1 MLLVISKII
10 SSTFISPPKLG
21 DSISISHDRLQ
32 VEFAKTVSFGMQR
45 RRRTGR
51 IFSTGPL
58 DRFCFW
64 VVYFQFNFFFILFN
78 CNLIGSFDFN
88 FTSVMALV
96 PRVAPG
102 QVDNSGSG

>member
-1 MLLVISKII
+1 MII
-10 SSTFISPPKLG
+10 SSTFIYPPKLG
-21 DSISISHDRLQ
+21 DSISIAHDRLQ
-32 VEFAKTVSFGMQR
+32 VEFAKTVCFGMQR
-45 RRRTGR
+45 RRRAGR